1 MQQGVSPP
9 ARQLDRTDM
18 CITRVGF
25 GSWAVGGDWAV
36 GWGSQDGRDSIAAIR
51 RTMAPEVNWVDTAA
65 SYRLGHFAEIVPAAC
80 STIPPIERPY
90 IFTKCGLLPDR
101 KDRNATPKDVGD
113 PVSPRRQIGDQL
125 RRLQTATLSPITSDL
140 ATIAAAIERD
150 GAGSGLPGSA
160 DFCQTPSAHRWK

>member
-9 ARQLDRTDM
+9 VRQLGGTDM
-18 CITRVGF
+18 CITRVAF

-36 GWGSQDGRDSIAAIR
+36 GWSNQDARDSIAAIR
-51 RTMAPEVNWVDTAA
+51 RSMAPEVNWVDTAA
-65 SYRLGHFAEIVPAAC
+65 IYRLGHSEEIVPTAR

-101 KDRNATPKDVGD
+101 KDRNATPKNEGD
-113 PVSPRRQIGDQL
+113 PVSLRREIGDQL
-125 RRLQTATLSPITSDL
+125 RRLQTATLSPTTSDL

-150 GAGSGLPGSA
+150 GAGSGLPAPTDS
-160 DFCQTPSAHRWK
+160 CQTPSAHPWR